1 MKLPIIA
8 LAGAIALAGCSSSTT
23 GTVPPVTLQSV
34 ANDVNLL
41 ATGLNNALSQP
52 SVVALIPP
60 TIEPKIQAALADL
73 TSLAST
79 VAASASSG
87 ATQASVTTVE
97 NDVNTIVAALAG
109 LPLPPPAPTILTA
122 AEVLLPVI
130 EAAVGLVVP
139 PSAAVGGMTPDEARI
154 HLAAGK

>member
-8 LAGAIALAGCSSSTT
+8 LAGAFALAGCSSSTT
-23 GTVPPVTLQSV
+23 GTVPLVTLQTV
-34 ANDVNLL
+34 ANDVSLL

-60 TIEPKIQAALADL
+60 TIEPNIKVALDDL

-79 VAASASSG
+79 IAASTSAG
-87 ATQASVTTVE
+87 ATKASVTTVE

-109 LPLPPPAPTILTA
+109 LPLPPPTPTILTA

>member
-8 LAGAIALAGCSSSTT
+8 LAGAIALAGCSSSTST
-23 GTVPPVTLQSV
+23 TPTTLQTV
-34 ANDVNLL
+34 ANDVSLL

-52 SVVALIPP
+52 SVLALIPP
-60 TIEPKIQAALADL
+60 TIEPNISAALADL
-73 TSLAST
+73 TTLATT
-79 VAASASSG
+79 VANSTSST

>member
-1 MKLPIIA
+1 MKLPIVA
-8 LAGAIALAGCSSSTT
+8 LVGALALAGCSSSPSTT
-23 GTVPPVTLQSV
+23 TTTLLTV
-34 ANDVNLL
+34 ANDVSLL

-52 SVVALIPP
+52 AVVALIPP
-60 TIEPKIQAALADL
+60 TIEPKIQAALDDL
-73 TSLAST
+73 TNLAVT
-79 VAASASSG
+79 VAKSTSST

-130 EAAVGLVVP
+130 EAAVGLLVP